1 MPEIQRYKA
10 LQSDAGRRLDVVL
23 AGALGLS
30 RSRVSELCK
39 SGQVSLESG
48 RTVKASWSVSAGET
62 FSLPQLAPVLSGQTA
77 APEDIPLS
85 VVYED
90 SHLLV
95 IDKPAGMVVHPAPG
109 HRGGTLVNAL
119 IWRFNRSLDP
129 RMDCQ
134 RPGIVHRLD
143 KNTSGLL
150 VVART
155 FEALNSLSGQIRTR
169 QMSRLYMCLSWGR
182 WPEREGVLEG
192 ALGRSRGD
200 RKKITVKRVGGRE
213 AITHYCVLESYGGLA
228 ELVRVRLE
236 TGRTH
241 QIRVHFAHRGHPVLG
256 DPEYGGRTSA
266 MAGFAGE
273 RRALMRSLLDT
284 IDRQAL
290 HAFHLEF
297 FHPADGRVMSFESPL
312 PEDVQKTLALLRG
325 NSHTGG
331 YS

>member
-1 MPEIQRYKA
+1 MPDIQRYEA
-10 LQSDAGRRLDVVL
+10 IQTDDGRRLDVVL

-30 RSRVSELCK
+30 RTRVSELCK
-39 SGQVSLESG
+39 SGQVSLDSG
-48 RTVKASWSVSAGET
+48 RKVKASWTVSAGET
-62 FSLPQLAPVLSGQTA
+62 FDLPRLEPVLAGLTA

-90 SHLLV
+90 PHLLV

-119 IWRFNRSLDP
+119 IWRFNRDLDP

-155 FEALNSLSGQIRTR
+155 FEALNSLSEQIRSRNMT
-169 QMSRLYMCLSWGR
+169 RLYKCLSWGH
-182 WPEREGVLEG
+182 WPEREGLLEG
-192 ALGRSRGD
+192 ALGRSRGN
-200 RKKITVKRVGGRE
+200 RKKITVKRVGGRT
-213 AITHYCVLESYGGLA
+213 AITHYSVLENYDGLV
-228 ELVRVRLE
+228 ELVQVRLE

-241 QIRVHFAHRGHPVLG
+241 QIRVHFAHRGHPVVG
-256 DPEYGGRTSA
+256 DPEYGGRTMA
-266 MAGFAGE
+266 LAGFVGE
-273 RRALMRSLLDT
+273 RRAYIRSLLDT

-297 FHPADGRVMSFESPL
+297 VHPADGRVMKFESPL
-312 PEDVQKTLALLRG
+312 PEDMQRTIALLRE

-331 YS
+331 DS